1 MAQRYNPPR
10 QGAFGQIID
19 VVTLLLLV
27 FAALYIPVT
36 PALQP
41 KWLEDYFAQVAV
53 GRHEVLPPN
62 VTYAMQKDADG
73 NDVKAWT
80 GLSWEALG
88 QNPTMQAQWEKLG
101 YSQEQAADIITQPF
115 DYTIDTGGLVTTA
128 IVILLY
134 YVFVLWASKKEY
146 REVIREKFE

>member
-10 QGAFGQIID
+10 QGAIGQIFD
-19 VVTLLLLV
+19 VVILLILV

-41 KWLEDYFAQVAV
+41 QWMTDYFNKVAV
-53 GRHEVLPPN
+53 GRTEVLPPN
-62 VTYAMQKDADG
+62 VSYTTAKDADG
-73 NDVKAWT
+73 KDVKTWT

-101 YSQEQAADIITQPF
+101 YTPETAADIITMPF
-115 DYTIDTGGLVTTA
+115 AYSIDTGGLITTA

-134 YVFVLWASKKEY
+134 YVFVLWASKREY
-146 REVIREKFE
+146 REVIRERFE